1 MLPATD
7 PRRTSQI
14 RAIKGEAAAR
24 GAMAPAAPAPGQY
37 LGRYPKPP
45 GMAMSAP
52 GGLPGGGMG
61 VPGAMPHFAQG
72 GGVGQQQYYATGGE
86 VDVNAQHPMMPAT
99 PSMEGTTVPGY
110 AMGGSVGP
118 LDMEQ
123 RSELPTSDFAVP
135 SKAPGSGSYPM
146 PDRAHAANAK
156 ARASQFGSPKVKSAV
171 NAKAKAKFGM
181 SKGGSVSTKTGGV
194 VKPMPT
200 DPQTDSGMPAAG
212 PKAKVTS
219 KPSRLSRVKAF
230 EAEHGGSEI

>member
-1 MLPATD
+1 MLPAID

-45 GMAMSAP
+45 GMAMSPAGGQGAP
-52 GGLPGGGMG
+52 AMGLPA
-61 VPGAMPHFAQG
+61 AMPHFAQG

-118 LDMEQ
+118 MDMEQ
-123 RSELPTSDFAVP
+123 RSALPSSDFAMP
-135 SKAPGSGSYPM
+135 SMAPGPGSYPM

-194 VKPMPT
+194 IKPMPT
-200 DPQTDSGMPAAG
+200 DPQTASGKTPAG
-212 PKAKVTS
+212 PKAKVPS
-219 KPSRLSRVKAF
+219 KPSRVSRVKAF
-230 EAEHGGSEI
+230 EAEHGESEV